1 MLAVSPNVFDCCDK
15 MTALHHDSISD
26 DSLNTRRQFVKAAA
40 AAAIATAQFPILGA
54 NDRIRIGQVGLGGR
68 GRDHVNY
75 YSSLDSE
82 CQVVAICDVNQAARE
97 RGTAMVRKLK
107 GYDPKEYDD
116 MRAMFES
123 KDIDA
128 VSITTPNHWHALA
141 TIWACQA
148 GKDVYVEKP
157 ACHNVYEGRQMVAAA
172 RKYNRMVQVGSQSRS
187 TAHKIRAMKLLQDG
201 IIGQVYHAR
210 GLCFRRRFSI
220 GHTPDEPVPRA
231 LNGIGF
237 WGRHSGS
244 HIAKT
249 SSRTTGTGSG
259 TRAMA
264 ILEIRVS
271 TKWISACGDLAAQ
284 AWPQSVSSTGGK
296 YVWKD
301 DQQTANTQQSAFDFG
316 DAQITFDVR
325 NLPTL
330 PEGLVAGTVPNYT
343 GNQFFGEDGF
353 LVVDPDGFQVYKSAA
368 ANIKGEA
375 AHGAGAGK
383 AEKYEKIMDEK
394 AQEHEIWATT
404 PHMKNFL
411 DAVRARDHK
420 VLNADVAVGTHSA
433 DFVHMANISLRTG
446 RTLHVE
452 QSAERFIDDE
462 QANGLLTRDYREPY
476 VVPREV

>member
-1 MLAVSPNVFDCCDK
+1 MLPSQMIP
-15 MTALHHDSISD
+15 SIP
-26 DSLNTRRQFVKAAA
+26 RRQFVKAAA

-54 NDRIRIGQVGLGGR
+54 NDRIRIGQVGFGGR

-97 RGTAMVRKLK
+97 RGAAMVRKLK

-220 GHTPDEPVPRA
+220 GHTPDEPVPAGLEWDRFLGPA
-231 LNGIGF
+231 QWKPYSKNKFAYNWHWFWDTGNGDIGNQGIHEMDICL
-237 WGRHSGS
+237 WGLR
-244 HIAKT
+244 
-249 SSRTTGTGSG
+249 RTG
-259 TRAMA
+259 
-264 ILEIRVS
+264 
-271 TKWISACGDLAAQ
+271 
-284 AWPQSVSSTGGK
+284 WPQLVSSTGGK

-330 PEGLVAGTVPNYT
+330 PEGLVAGTMPNYT

-353 LVVDPDGFQVYKSAA
+353 LVVDPDGFQVYKSSA
-368 ANIKGEA
+368 ANVKGEA

-420 VLNADVAVGTHSA
+420 LLNADIAVGAHSA
-433 DFVHMANISLRTG
+433 NFVHMANISLRTG

-462 QANGLLTRDYREPY
+462 QANGLLTRNYREPY